1 MKKLF
6 ALALA
11 AAMTMSIA
19 SCSVN
24 NNNGGAA
31 SGSASGSTSGA
42 GSTSAAESGYV
53 YDESNPYPCIP
64 YYREGD
70 PKGDLHTEVTSTD
83 DITWTI
89 AVCLTE
95 SNPQSVAVKRIGE
108 ELEQLTIEV
117 AKLGYIDPEQTE
129 QTLED
134 FYQMCLTNKAIT
146 EGGMEYARSVLQKA
160 FGDQAAE
167 QLLSKVTKAL
177 SNRSFSFLDK
187 TDAKTLLSTL
197 QHERAQTI
205 ALVLSYV
212 DPDKAAAVLE
222 ELPPEKKLR
231 VVKSIARMESAS
243 PTAVKMIEDE
253 LQKKFSSLIVTEN
266 VQIGG
271 LDHIAAIM
279 NNLERSSEKAIFDGL
294 EENDGTLAE
303 EIRKRM
309 FVFEDI
315 VHMDDRSVQ
324 RFLRDCDMRDIVL
337 ALKGANKDVANKL
350 FSNMSTRMRQNI
362 EEDLEITTNVR
373 IRDVEE
379 AQQRIVGIIR
389 DLEERNEIIILKGG
403 KDEIIA

>member
-1 MKKLF
+1 MADLELTPAQK
-6 ALALA
+6 A
-11 AAMTMSIA
+11 ATVIVAIGTEKA
-19 SCSVN
+19 S
-24 NNNGGAA
+24 
-31 SGSASGSTSGA
+31 
-42 GSTSAAESGYV
+42 
-53 YDESNPYPCIP
+53 
-64 YYREGD
+64 
-70 PKGDLHTEVTSTD
+70 
-83 DITWTI
+83 
-89 AVCLTE
+89 
-95 SNPQSVAVKRIGE
+95 RIYQYMNAD

-117 AKLGYIDPEQTE
+117 AKLGYIDPESTE
-129 QTLED
+129 QVLKD

-177 SNRSFSFLDK
+177 SNRSFSFLNK

-222 ELPPEKKLR
+222 ELSPKKKLR

-253 LQKKFSSLIVTEN
+253 LQKKFSSIIVTEN
-266 VQIGG
+266 VQVGG

-294 EENDGTLAE
+294 EENDGSLAE

-324 RFLRDCDMRDIVL
+324 RFVRDCDMRDIVL
-337 ALKGANKDVANKL
+337 ALKGANKEVANKL
-350 FSNMSTRMRQNI
+350 FTNMSTRMRQNI

>member
-1 MKKLF
+1 MAEQELTPAQK
-6 ALALA
+6 A
-11 AAMTMSIA
+11 ATVIVAIGTEKA
-19 SCSVN
+19 S
-24 NNNGGAA
+24 
-31 SGSASGSTSGA
+31 
-42 GSTSAAESGYV
+42 
-53 YDESNPYPCIP
+53 
-64 YYREGD
+64 
-70 PKGDLHTEVTSTD
+70 
-83 DITWTI
+83 
-89 AVCLTE
+89 
-95 SNPQSVAVKRIGE
+95 RIYQYMDSE

-279 NNLERSSEKAIFDGL
+279 NNLERSSEKAIF
-294 EENDGTLAE
+294 
-303 EIRKRM
+303 
-309 FVFEDI
+309 VFEDI

>member
-1 MKKLF
+1 MAEQELTPAQK
-6 ALALA
+6 A
-11 AAMTMSIA
+11 ATVIVAIGTEKA
-19 SCSVN
+19 S
-24 NNNGGAA
+24 
-31 SGSASGSTSGA
+31 
-42 GSTSAAESGYV
+42 
-53 YDESNPYPCIP
+53 
-64 YYREGD
+64 
-70 PKGDLHTEVTSTD
+70 
-83 DITWTI
+83 
-89 AVCLTE
+89 
-95 SNPQSVAVKRIGE
+95 RIYQYMDSE

-117 AKLGYIDPEQTE
+117 GKLGYIDPEQTE

>member
-1 MKKLF
+1 MAEQELTPAQK
-6 ALALA
+6 A
-11 AAMTMSIA
+11 ATVIVAIGTEKA
-19 SCSVN
+19 S
-24 NNNGGAA
+24 
-31 SGSASGSTSGA
+31 
-42 GSTSAAESGYV
+42 
-53 YDESNPYPCIP
+53 
-64 YYREGD
+64 
-70 PKGDLHTEVTSTD
+70 
-83 DITWTI
+83 
-89 AVCLTE
+89 
-95 SNPQSVAVKRIGE
+95 RIYQYMNSD

-117 AKLGYIDPEQTE
+117 AKLGYVEPEVTE
-129 QTLED
+129 KVLED

-177 SNRSFSFLDK
+177 SNRSFSFLNK

-222 ELPPEKKLR
+222 ELPPKKKLR

-253 LQKKFSSLIVTEN
+253 LQKKFSSIIVTEN

-294 EENDGTLAE
+294 EKNDGTLAE

-324 RFLRDCDMRDIVL
+324 RFVRDCNMRDIVL

>member
-1 MKKLF
+1 MAEQELTPAQK
-6 ALALA
+6 A
-11 AAMTMSIA
+11 ATVIVAIGTEKA
-19 SCSVN
+19 S
-24 NNNGGAA
+24 
-31 SGSASGSTSGA
+31 
-42 GSTSAAESGYV
+42 
-53 YDESNPYPCIP
+53 
-64 YYREGD
+64 
-70 PKGDLHTEVTSTD
+70 
-83 DITWTI
+83 
-89 AVCLTE
+89 
-95 SNPQSVAVKRIGE
+95 RIYQYMNSD

-117 AKLGYIDPEQTE
+117 AKLGYVEPEVTE
-129 QTLED
+129 KVLED

-177 SNRSFSFLDK
+177 SNRSFSFLNK

-212 DPDKAAAVLE
+212 DPVKAAAVLE
-222 ELPPEKKLR
+222 ELPPKKKLR

-253 LQKKFSSLIVTEN
+253 LQKKFSSIIVTEN

-294 EENDGTLAE
+294 EKNDGTLAE

-324 RFLRDCDMRDIVL
+324 RFVRDCDMRDIVL

-373 IRDVEE
+373 IRDVGE
-379 AQQRIVGIIR
+379 AQQRIVGTIR

>member
-1 MKKLF
+1 MADLELTPAQK
-6 ALALA
+6 A
-11 AAMTMSIA
+11 ATVIVAIGTEKA
-19 SCSVN
+19 S
-24 NNNGGAA
+24 
-31 SGSASGSTSGA
+31 
-42 GSTSAAESGYV
+42 
-53 YDESNPYPCIP
+53 
-64 YYREGD
+64 
-70 PKGDLHTEVTSTD
+70 
-83 DITWTI
+83 
-89 AVCLTE
+89 
-95 SNPQSVAVKRIGE
+95 RIYQYMNAD

-117 AKLGYIDPEQTE
+117 AKLGYIDPESTE
-129 QTLED
+129 QVLKD
-134 FYQMCLTNKAIT
+134 FYQMCLTNKAFT

-177 SNRSFSFLDK
+177 SNRSFSFLNK

-222 ELPPEKKLR
+222 ELPPKKKLR

-253 LQKKFSSLIVTEN
+253 LQKKFSSIIVTEN
-266 VQIGG
+266 VQVGG

-294 EENDGTLAE
+294 EENDGSLAE

-324 RFLRDCDMRDIVL
+324 RFVRDCDMRDIVL
-337 ALKGANKDVANKL
+337 ALKGANKEVANKL
-350 FSNMSTRMRQNI
+350 FTNMSTRMRQNI

>member
-1 MKKLF
+1 MAEQELTTTQKAATVIV
-6 ALALA
+6 ALG
-11 AAMTMSIA
+11 TDKA
-19 SCSVN
+19 SQIYQYMN
-24 NNNGGAA
+24 A
-31 SGSASGSTSGA
+31 
-42 GSTSAAESGYV
+42 
-53 YDESNPYPCIP
+53 D
-64 YYREGD
+64 
-70 PKGDLHTEVTSTD
+70 
-83 DITWTI
+83 
-89 AVCLTE
+89 
-95 SNPQSVAVKRIGE
+95 

-117 AKLGYIDPEQTE
+117 ARLGYVTPEQTE
-129 QTLED
+129 QVLED
-134 FYQMCLTNKAIT
+134 FYQMCMANKAIT
-146 EGGMEYARSVLQKA
+146 EGGLEYARTVLQKA
-160 FGDQAAE
+160 FGDQEAE
-167 QLLSKVTKAL
+167 LLLNKVTKAL
-177 SNRSFSFLDK
+177 SNRSFAFPNK

-222 ELPPEKKLR
+222 ELPTQKKLR
-231 VVKSIARMESAS
+231 VVKDIARMESAS
-243 PTAVKMIEDE
+243 PAAVKMIEDE
-253 LQKKFSSLIVTEN
+253 LQKKFSNIIVTEN

-294 EENDGTLAE
+294 SVKDENLAE

-324 RFLRDCDMRDIVL
+324 RFIRDCDMRDIVL
-337 ALKGANKDVANKL
+337 ALKGANKDVMNKL
-350 FSNMSTRMRQNI
+350 YSNMSTRMRQNI

-379 AQQRIVGIIR
+379 AQQRIVGVIR
-389 DLEERNEIIILKGG
+389 DLEERNQIIILKGG

>member
-1 MKKLF
+1 MADQELTPAQK
-6 ALALA
+6 A
-11 AAMTMSIA
+11 ATVIVAIGTEKA
-19 SCSVN
+19 S
-24 NNNGGAA
+24 
-31 SGSASGSTSGA
+31 
-42 GSTSAAESGYV
+42 
-53 YDESNPYPCIP
+53 
-64 YYREGD
+64 
-70 PKGDLHTEVTSTD
+70 
-83 DITWTI
+83 
-89 AVCLTE
+89 
-95 SNPQSVAVKRIGE
+95 RIYQYMNSD

-117 AKLGYIDPEQTE
+117 AKLGYIDPESTQ
-129 QTLED
+129 QVLED

-177 SNRSFSFLDK
+177 SNRSFSFLNK

-222 ELPPEKKLR
+222 ELPPKKKLR

-294 EENDGTLAE
+294 EKNDGTLAE

-324 RFLRDCDMRDIVL
+324 RFVRDCDMRDIVL
-337 ALKGANKDVANKL
+337 ALKGANKDVADKL
-350 FSNMSTRMRQNI
+350 FTNMSTRMRQNI

>member
-1 MKKLF
+1 MAEQELTTTQKAATVIV
-6 ALALA
+6 ALG
-11 AAMTMSIA
+11 TDKA
-19 SCSVN
+19 SQIYQYMN
-24 NNNGGAA
+24 A
-31 SGSASGSTSGA
+31 
-42 GSTSAAESGYV
+42 
-53 YDESNPYPCIP
+53 D
-64 YYREGD
+64 
-70 PKGDLHTEVTSTD
+70 
-83 DITWTI
+83 
-89 AVCLTE
+89 
-95 SNPQSVAVKRIGE
+95 

-117 AKLGYIDPEQTE
+117 ARLGYVTPEQTE
-129 QTLED
+129 QVLED
-134 FYQMCLTNKAIT
+134 FYQMCMANKAIT
-146 EGGMEYARSVLQKA
+146 EGGLEYARTVLQKA
-160 FGDQAAE
+160 FGDQEAE
-167 QLLSKVTKAL
+167 LLLNKVTKAL
-177 SNRSFSFLDK
+177 SNRSFAFLNK

-222 ELPPEKKLR
+222 ELPTQKKLR
-231 VVKSIARMESAS
+231 VVKDIARMESAS
-243 PTAVKMIEDE
+243 PAAVKMIEDE
-253 LQKKFSSLIVTEN
+253 LQKKFSNIIVAEN

-294 EENDGTLAE
+294 SVKDENLAE

-324 RFLRDCDMRDIVL
+324 RFIRDCDMRDIVL
-337 ALKGANKDVANKL
+337 ALKGANKDVMNKL
-350 FSNMSTRMRQNI
+350 YSNMSTRMRQNI

-379 AQQRIVGIIR
+379 AQQRIVGVIR
-389 DLEERNEIIILKGG
+389 DLEERNQIIILKGG

>member
-1 MKKLF
+1 MAEQELTQAQK
-6 ALALA
+6 A
-11 AAMTMSIA
+11 ATVIVAIGTEKA
-19 SCSVN
+19 S
-24 NNNGGAA
+24 
-31 SGSASGSTSGA
+31 
-42 GSTSAAESGYV
+42 
-53 YDESNPYPCIP
+53 
-64 YYREGD
+64 
-70 PKGDLHTEVTSTD
+70 
-83 DITWTI
+83 
-89 AVCLTE
+89 
-95 SNPQSVAVKRIGE
+95 RIYQYMNSD

-117 AKLGYIDPEQTE
+117 AKLGYIDPEQT
-129 QTLED
+129 QHVLED

-160 FGDQAAE
+160 FGDQAAD

-177 SNRSFSFLDK
+177 SNRSFSFLNK

-222 ELPPEKKLR
+222 ELPPKKKLR

-253 LQKKFSSLIVTEN
+253 LQKKFSSLIITEN

-324 RFLRDCDMRDIVL
+324 RFVRDCDMRDIVL
-337 ALKGANKDVANKL
+337 ALKGANKEVANKL
-350 FSNMSTRMRQNI
+350 FTNMSTRMRQNI

>member
-1 MKKLF
+1 MN
-6 ALALA
+6 
-11 AAMTMSIA
+11 S
-19 SCSVN
+19 
-24 NNNGGAA
+24 
-31 SGSASGSTSGA
+31 
-42 GSTSAAESGYV
+42 
-53 YDESNPYPCIP
+53 D
-64 YYREGD
+64 
-70 PKGDLHTEVTSTD
+70 
-83 DITWTI
+83 
-89 AVCLTE
+89 
-95 SNPQSVAVKRIGE
+95 

-117 AKLGYIDPEQTE
+117 AKLGYVEPEVTE
-129 QTLED
+129 KVLED

-177 SNRSFSFLDK
+177 SNRSFSFLNK

-222 ELPPEKKLR
+222 ELPPKKKLR

-253 LQKKFSSLIVTEN
+253 LQKKFSSIIVTEN

-294 EENDGTLAE
+294 EKNDGTLAE

-324 RFLRDCDMRDIVL
+324 RFVRDCDMRDIVL

>member
-1 MKKLF
+1 MAEQELTPAQK
-6 ALALA
+6 A
-11 AAMTMSIA
+11 ATVIVAIGTEKA
-19 SCSVN
+19 S
-24 NNNGGAA
+24 
-31 SGSASGSTSGA
+31 
-42 GSTSAAESGYV
+42 
-53 YDESNPYPCIP
+53 
-64 YYREGD
+64 
-70 PKGDLHTEVTSTD
+70 
-83 DITWTI
+83 
-89 AVCLTE
+89 
-95 SNPQSVAVKRIGE
+95 RIYQYMNSD

-117 AKLGYIDPEQTE
+117 AKLGYIDPESTE
-129 QTLED
+129 KVLED

-177 SNRSFSFLDK
+177 SNRSFSFLNK

-222 ELPPEKKLR
+222 ELPPKKKLR

-294 EENDGTLAE
+294 EEHDGTLAE

-324 RFLRDCDMRDIVL
+324 RFVRDCDMRDIVL

>member
-1 MKKLF
+1 MVDHELTPAQK
-6 ALALA
+6 A
-11 AAMTMSIA
+11 ATVIVAIGTEKA
-19 SCSVN
+19 SKIYQYMNS
-24 NNNGGAA
+24 
-31 SGSASGSTSGA
+31 
-42 GSTSAAESGYV
+42 
-53 YDESNPYPCIP
+53 D
-64 YYREGD
+64 
-70 PKGDLHTEVTSTD
+70 
-83 DITWTI
+83 
-89 AVCLTE
+89 
-95 SNPQSVAVKRIGE
+95 

-117 AKLGYIDPEQTE
+117 AKLGYVDPESTQ
-129 QTLED
+129 QVLED

-177 SNRSFSFLDK
+177 SNRSFAFLNK

-212 DPDKAAAVLE
+212 EPDKAAAILE
-222 ELPPEKKLR
+222 ELPAKKKLR
-231 VVKSIARMESAS
+231 VVKNIARMESAS

-253 LQKKFSSLIVTEN
+253 LQKKFSNIVVAEN

-294 EENDGTLAE
+294 EENEATLAE

-324 RFLRDCDMRDIVL
+324 RFVRDCDMRDIVL
-337 ALKGANKDVANKL
+337 ALKGANREVANKL
-350 FSNMSTRMRQNI
+350 FTNMSTRMRQNI